1 MPEATTSILLTGGAG
16 YIGAATADALIA
28 AGMRVVILD
37 DLSSGHVD
45 TIPNEA
51 SFQTGSYGES
61 AKVEELLR
69 DARID
74 AIIHCGAKSIVAESS
89 EHPERY
95 FANNVQA
102 SLNLL
107 DAASNI
113 GVKRFVFSSSAAVY
127 GAPSSSTISEA
138 TPLNP
143 VNPYG
148 ATKVAFELAL
158 RSYAEAHGMWSI
170 ALRYF
175 NVGGSTERVRERHN
189 PETHLLP
196 RLLHAAESGAPFEM
210 YGNDYA
216 TPDGSA
222 LRDYIHVADVAAAN
236 LAAVNYLLSEH
247 TAPGHTAVN
256 IGSGVGTSVK
266 QAISAVE
273 RASKRSVNLEVHPR
287 RAGDPPRLIADI
299 TRAVSL
305 LNWRPRQSETTRI
318 IRSLIDQ
325 NLAD

>member
-1 MPEATTSILLTGGAG
+1 MSEQKNSVLLTGGAG
-16 YIGAATADALIA
+16 YIGAATAEALLA
-28 AGMRVVILD
+28 DGHRVVILD
-37 DLSSGHVD
+37 DLSSGYTD

-51 SFQTGSYGES
+51 SFKTGNYGETD
-61 AKVEELLR
+61 KVEELLR

-74 AIIHCGAKSIVAESS
+74 VIVHCGAKSIVAEG
-89 EHPERY
+89 EAHPDRY

-107 DAASNI
+107 NAACNV
-113 GVKRFVFSSSAAVY
+113 GVRRMVFSSSAAVY
-127 GAPSSSTISEA
+127 GAPTSSTINEA
-138 TPLNP
+138 TPLAP
-143 VNPYG
+143 VNTYG

-158 RSYAEAHGMWSI
+158 RSFAEANEMRSI
-170 ALRYF
+170 SLRYF
-175 NVGGSTERVRERHN
+175 NVAGSTERVRERHD

-196 RLLHAAESGAPFEM
+196 RLIRAAESGEPFSI

-222 LRDYIHVADVAAAN
+222 LRDYVHVADVAAAN
-236 LAAVNYLLSEH
+236 LAAVNHLLKEG
-247 TAPGHTAVN
+247 APIGHNAVN

-273 RASKRSVNLEVHPR
+273 RATKRTVNVEVQPR

-318 IRSLIDQ
+318 IRSLIG
-325 NLAD
+325 

>member
-1 MPEATTSILLTGGAG
+1 MSERETSVLLTGGAG
-16 YIGAATADALIA
+16 YVGAATADALLA
-28 AGMRVVILD
+28 DGHRVVILD
-37 DLSSGHVD
+37 DLSSGHTD

-51 SFQTGSYGES
+51 SFKTGSYGETD
-61 AKVEELLR
+61 KMEELLR

-74 AIIHCGAKSIVAESS
+74 VVVHCGAKSIVAESD
-89 EHPERY
+89 EHPDRY

-107 DAASNI
+107 NAACNV
-113 GVKRFVFSSSAAVY
+113 GVKRMVFSSSAAVY
-127 GAPSSSTISEA
+127 GAPTSSTINEA
-138 TPLNP
+138 TALAP
-143 VNPYG
+143 VNTYG

-158 RSYAEAHGMWSI
+158 RSFADAYEMKSI
-170 ALRYF
+170 SLRYF
-175 NVGGSTERVRERHN
+175 NVAGSTDRIRERHD

-196 RLLHAAESGAPFEM
+196 RLIHAAESGEPFFI

-222 LRDYIHVADVAAAN
+222 LRDYVHVADVATAN
-236 LAAVNYLLSEH
+236 LAAVNYLLRDG
-247 TAPGHTAVN
+247 APTGHNAVN

-273 RASKRSVNLEVHPR
+273 RATKRMVNVEVQPR

-299 TRAVSL
+299 TRAVAL

-318 IRSLIDQ
+318 IRSLIG
-325 NLAD
+325 

>member
-1 MPEATTSILLTGGAG
+1 MSERETSVLLTGGAG
-16 YIGAATADALIA
+16 YVGAATADALLA
-28 AGMRVVILD
+28 DGHRVVILD
-37 DLSSGHVD
+37 DLSSGHTD

-51 SFQTGSYGES
+51 SFKTGSYGETD
-61 AKVEELLR
+61 KMEELLR

-74 AIIHCGAKSIVAESS
+74 VIVHCGAKSIVAESD
-89 EHPERY
+89 EHPDRY

-107 DAASNI
+107 NAACNI
-113 GVKRFVFSSSAAVY
+113 GVKRMVFSSSAAVY
-127 GAPSSSTISEA
+127 GAPTSSTINEA
-138 TPLNP
+138 TALAP
-143 VNPYG
+143 VNTYG

-158 RSYAEAHGMWSI
+158 RSFADAYAMQSVS
-170 ALRYF
+170 LRYF
-175 NVGGSTERVRERHN
+175 NVAGSTERVRERHD

-196 RLLHAAESGAPFEM
+196 RLIHAAESGEPFFI

-222 LRDYIHVADVAAAN
+222 LRDYVHVADVAAAN
-236 LAAVNYLLSEH
+236 LAAVNYLLRDG
-247 TAPGHTAVN
+247 APTRHNAVN

-273 RASKRSVNLEVHPR
+273 RATKRTVNVQVQPR

-299 TRAVSL
+299 TRAVAL

-318 IRSLIDQ
+318 IRSLIG
-325 NLAD
+325 

>member
-1 MPEATTSILLTGGAG
+1 MSERETSVLLTGGAG
-16 YIGAATADALIA
+16 YVGAATADALLA
-28 AGMRVVILD
+28 DGHRVVILD
-37 DLSSGHVD
+37 DLSTGHTD

-51 SFQTGSYGES
+51 SFKTGSYGETD
-61 AKVEELLR
+61 KMEELLR

-74 AIIHCGAKSIVAESS
+74 VIVHCGAKSIVAESD
-89 EHPERY
+89 EHPDRY

-107 DAASNI
+107 NAACNI
-113 GVKRFVFSSSAAVY
+113 GVKRMVFSSSAAVY
-127 GAPSSSTISEA
+127 GAPTSSTINEA
-138 TPLNP
+138 TALAP
-143 VNPYG
+143 VNTYG

-158 RSYAEAHGMWSI
+158 RSFADAYEMQSVS
-170 ALRYF
+170 LRYF
-175 NVGGSTERVRERHN
+175 NVAGSTERVRERHD

-196 RLLHAAESGAPFEM
+196 RLIHAAESGEPFFI

-222 LRDYIHVADVAAAN
+222 LRDYVHVADVAAAN
-236 LAAVNYLLSEH
+236 LAAVNYLLRDG
-247 TAPGHTAVN
+247 APTGHNAVN

-273 RASKRSVNLEVHPR
+273 RATKRTVNVQVQPR

-299 TRAVSL
+299 TRAVAL

-318 IRSLIDQ
+318 IRSLIG
-325 NLAD
+325 

>member
-1 MPEATTSILLTGGAG
+1 MSEQKNSVLLTGGAG
-16 YIGAATADALIA
+16 YIGAATAEALLA
-28 AGMRVVILD
+28 DGHRVVILD
-37 DLSSGHVD
+37 DLSSGYTD

-51 SFQTGSYGES
+51 SFKTGNYGETD
-61 AKVEELLR
+61 KVEELLR

-74 AIIHCGAKSIVAESS
+74 VVLHCGAKSIVAEGE
-89 EHPERY
+89 EHPDRY

-107 DAASNI
+107 RAACNV
-113 GVKRFVFSSSAAVY
+113 GVKRMVFSSSAAVY
-127 GAPSSSTISEA
+127 GAPTSSTINEA
-138 TPLNP
+138 TPLAP
-143 VNPYG
+143 VNTYG

-158 RSYAEAHGMWSI
+158 RSFADANEMLSLS
-170 ALRYF
+170 LRYF
-175 NVGGSTERVRERHN
+175 NVAGSTERVRERHD

-196 RLLHAAESGAPFEM
+196 RLIRAAESGEPFSI

-222 LRDYIHVADVAAAN
+222 LRDYVHVADVAAAN
-236 LAAVNYLLSEH
+236 LAAVNYLLKDG
-247 TAPGHTAVN
+247 APIGHNAVN

-273 RASKRSVNLEVHPR
+273 RATKRTVNVEVKPR

-318 IRSLIDQ
+318 IRSLIG
-325 NLAD
+325 

>member
-1 MPEATTSILLTGGAG
+1 MSERATSVLLTGGAG

-37 DLSSGHVD
+37 DLSSGHAD

-51 SFQTGSYGES
+51 SFKTGGYGETD
-61 AKVEELLR
+61 KMEELLR

-74 AIIHCGAKSIVAESS
+74 VIVHCGAKSIVAESD
-89 EHPERY
+89 EHPDRY
-95 FANNVQA
+95 FANNVEG

-107 DAASNI
+107 NAACNV
-113 GVKRFVFSSSAAVY
+113 GVKRIVFSSSAAVY
-127 GAPSSSTISEA
+127 GAPTSSTINEA
-138 TPLNP
+138 TPLSP
-143 VNPYG
+143 VNTYG
-148 ATKVAFELAL
+148 TTKVAFELAL
-158 RSYAEAHGMWSI
+158 RSFADAYEMQSVS
-170 ALRYF
+170 LRYF
-175 NVGGSTERVRERHN
+175 NVAGSTERVRERHD

-196 RLLHAAESGAPFEM
+196 RLIHAAESGEPFQI

-222 LRDYIHVADVAAAN
+222 LRDYVHVADVAAAN
-236 LAAVNYLLSEH
+236 LAAVNYVLRDG
-247 TAPGHTAVN
+247 APIGHNAIN

-273 RASKRSVNLEVHPR
+273 RATKRTVNVEVQPR

-299 TRAVSL
+299 TRAVAL

-318 IRSLIDQ
+318 IRSLIG
-325 NLAD
+325 

>member
-1 MPEATTSILLTGGAG
+1 MSERETSVLLTGGAG
-16 YIGAATADALIA
+16 YVGAATADALIA
-28 AGMRVVILD
+28 DGHRVVILD
-37 DLSSGHVD
+37 DLSSGHTD

-51 SFQTGSYGES
+51 SFKTGSYGETD
-61 AKVEELLR
+61 KMEELLR

-74 AIIHCGAKSIVAESS
+74 VIVHCGAKSIVAESD
-89 EHPERY
+89 EHPDRY

-107 DAASNI
+107 NAACNI
-113 GVKRFVFSSSAAVY
+113 GVKRMVFSSSAAVY
-127 GAPSSSTISEA
+127 GAPTSSTINEA
-138 TPLNP
+138 TALAP
-143 VNPYG
+143 VNTYG

-158 RSYAEAHGMWSI
+158 RSFADAYEMQSVS
-170 ALRYF
+170 LRYF
-175 NVGGSTERVRERHN
+175 NVAGSTERVRERHD

-196 RLLHAAESGAPFEM
+196 RLIHAAESGEPFFI

-222 LRDYIHVADVAAAN
+222 LRDYVHVADVAAAN
-236 LAAVNYLLSEH
+236 LAAVNYLLRDG
-247 TAPGHTAVN
+247 APTGHNAVN

-273 RASKRSVNLEVHPR
+273 RATKRTVNVQVQPR

-299 TRAVSL
+299 TRAVAL

-318 IRSLIDQ
+318 IRSLIG
-325 NLAD
+325 

>member
-1 MPEATTSILLTGGAG
+1 MSERETSVLLTGGAG
-16 YIGAATADALIA
+16 YVGAATADALLA
-28 AGMRVVILD
+28 EGHRVVILD
-37 DLSSGHVD
+37 DLSSGHTD

-51 SFQTGSYGES
+51 SFKTGSYGETD
-61 AKVEELLR
+61 KMEELLR

-74 AIIHCGAKSIVAESS
+74 VIVHCGAKSIVAESD
-89 EHPERY
+89 EHPDRY

-107 DAASNI
+107 NAACNI
-113 GVKRFVFSSSAAVY
+113 GVKRMVFSSSAAVY
-127 GAPSSSTISEA
+127 GAPTSSTINEA
-138 TPLNP
+138 TPLAP
-143 VNPYG
+143 VNTYG

-158 RSYAEAHGMWSI
+158 RSFADAYEMQSI
-170 ALRYF
+170 SLRYF
-175 NVGGSTERVRERHN
+175 NVAGSTERVRERHD

-196 RLLHAAESGAPFEM
+196 RLIHAAESGEPFFF

-222 LRDYIHVADVAAAN
+222 LRDYVHVADVAAAN
-236 LAAVNYLLSEH
+236 LAAVNYLLRDG
-247 TAPGHTAVN
+247 APTGHNAVN

-273 RASKRSVNLEVHPR
+273 RATKRTVNVQVQPR

-299 TRAVSL
+299 TRAVAL

-318 IRSLIDQ
+318 IRSLIG
-325 NLAD
+325 

>member
-1 MPEATTSILLTGGAG
+1 MSERATSVLLTGGAG
-16 YIGAATADALIA
+16 YIGAATADALLA
-28 AGMRVVILD
+28 DGHRVVILD
-37 DLSSGHVD
+37 DLSSGHTD

-51 SFQTGSYGES
+51 SFKTGSYGE
-61 AKVEELLR
+61 ADKMEELLR

-74 AIIHCGAKSIVAESS
+74 IIVHCGAKSIVAESD
-89 EHPERY
+89 EHPDRY

-107 DAASNI
+107 NAACNV
-113 GVKRFVFSSSAAVY
+113 GVKRIVFSSSAAVY
-127 GAPSSSTISEA
+127 GAPTSSTINEA
-138 TPLNP
+138 TPLSP
-143 VNPYG
+143 VNTYG

-158 RSYAEAHGMWSI
+158 RSFADAYEMQSVS
-170 ALRYF
+170 LRYF
-175 NVGGSTERVRERHN
+175 NVAGSTERVRERHD

-196 RLLHAAESGAPFEM
+196 RLIHAAESGEPFQI

-222 LRDYIHVADVAAAN
+222 LRDYVHVGDVAAAN
-236 LAAVNYLLSEH
+236 LAAVNYVLRDG
-247 TAPGHTAVN
+247 APVGHNAVN

-273 RASKRSVNLEVHPR
+273 RATKRTVNVEVQPR

-299 TRAVSL
+299 TRAVAL

-318 IRSLIDQ
+318 IRSLIG
-325 NLAD
+325 

>member
-1 MPEATTSILLTGGAG
+1 MSERETSVLLTGGAG
-16 YIGAATADALIA
+16 YVGAATADALLA
-28 AGMRVVILD
+28 DGHRVVILD
-37 DLSSGHVD
+37 DLSSGHTD

-51 SFQTGSYGES
+51 SFKTGSYGETD
-61 AKVEELLR
+61 KMEELLR

-74 AIIHCGAKSIVAESS
+74 VIVHCGAKSIVAESD
-89 EHPERY
+89 EHPDRY

-107 DAASNI
+107 NAACNV
-113 GVKRFVFSSSAAVY
+113 GVKRMVFSSSAAVY
-127 GAPSSSTISEA
+127 GAPTSSTINEA
-138 TPLNP
+138 TALAP
-143 VNPYG
+143 VNTYG

-158 RSYAEAHGMWSI
+158 RSFADAYEMQSI
-170 ALRYF
+170 SLRYF
-175 NVGGSTERVRERHN
+175 NVAGSTERVRERHD

-196 RLLHAAESGAPFEM
+196 RLIHAAESGEPFFI

-222 LRDYIHVADVAAAN
+222 LRDYVHVADVAAAN
-236 LAAVNYLLSEH
+236 LAAVNYLLRDG
-247 TAPGHTAVN
+247 APTGHNAVN

-273 RASKRSVNLEVHPR
+273 RATKRTVNVQVQPR

-299 TRAVSL
+299 TRAVAL

-318 IRSLIDQ
+318 IRSLIG
-325 NLAD
+325 

>member
-1 MPEATTSILLTGGAG
+1 MSERETSVLLTGGAG
-16 YIGAATADALIA
+16 YVGAATADALLA
-28 AGMRVVILD
+28 EGHRVVILD
-37 DLSSGHVD
+37 DLSSGHTD

-51 SFQTGSYGES
+51 SFKTGSYGETD
-61 AKVEELLR
+61 KMEELLR

-74 AIIHCGAKSIVAESS
+74 VIVHCGAKSIVAESD
-89 EHPERY
+89 EHPDRY

-107 DAASNI
+107 NAACNI
-113 GVKRFVFSSSAAVY
+113 GVKRMVFSSSAAVY
-127 GAPSSSTISEA
+127 GAPTSSTINEA
-138 TPLNP
+138 TALAP
-143 VNPYG
+143 VNTYG

-158 RSYAEAHGMWSI
+158 RSFADAYEMQSI
-170 ALRYF
+170 SLRYF
-175 NVGGSTERVRERHN
+175 NVAGSTERVRERHD

-196 RLLHAAESGAPFEM
+196 RLIHAAESGEPFFI

-222 LRDYIHVADVAAAN
+222 LRDYVHVADVAAAN
-236 LAAVNYLLSEH
+236 LAAVNYLLRDGSP
-247 TAPGHTAVN
+247 TGHNAVN

-273 RASKRSVNLEVHPR
+273 RATKRTVNVEVQPR

-299 TRAVSL
+299 TRAVAL

-318 IRSLIDQ
+318 IRSLIG
-325 NLAD
+325 

>member
-1 MPEATTSILLTGGAG
+1 MSERETSVLLTGGAG
-16 YIGAATADALIA
+16 YVGAATADALLA
-28 AGMRVVILD
+28 DGHRVVILD
-37 DLSSGHVD
+37 DLSSGHTD

-51 SFQTGSYGES
+51 SFKTGSYGETD
-61 AKVEELLR
+61 KMEELLR
-69 DARID
+69 DARNDVIV
-74 AIIHCGAKSIVAESS
+74 HCGAKSIVAESD
-89 EHPERY
+89 EHPDRY

-107 DAASNI
+107 NAACNV
-113 GVKRFVFSSSAAVY
+113 GVKRMVFSSSAAVY
-127 GAPSSSTISEA
+127 GAPTSSTINEA
-138 TPLNP
+138 TALAP
-143 VNPYG
+143 VNTYG

-158 RSYAEAHGMWSI
+158 RSFADAYEMQSI
-170 ALRYF
+170 SLRYF
-175 NVGGSTERVRERHN
+175 NVAGSTERVRERHD

-196 RLLHAAESGAPFEM
+196 RLIHAAESGEPFFI

-222 LRDYIHVADVAAAN
+222 LRDYVHVADVAAAN
-236 LAAVNYLLSEH
+236 LAAVNYLLRDG
-247 TAPGHTAVN
+247 APTGHTAVN

-273 RASKRSVNLEVHPR
+273 RATKRTVNVQVQPR

-299 TRAVSL
+299 TRAVAL

-318 IRSLIDQ
+318 IRSLIG
-325 NLAD
+325 

>member
-1 MPEATTSILLTGGAG
+1 MSERETAVLLTGGAG
-16 YIGAATADALIA
+16 FIGAATADALLA
-28 AGMRVVILD
+28 DGHRVVILD
-37 DLSSGHVD
+37 DLSSGHTD

-51 SFQTGSYGES
+51 SFKTGSYGETD
-61 AKVEELLR
+61 KMEELLR

-74 AIIHCGAKSIVAESS
+74 VIVHCGAKSIVAEGD
-89 EHPERY
+89 EHPDRY

-107 DAASNI
+107 NAACNV
-113 GVKRFVFSSSAAVY
+113 GVKRMVFASSAAVY
-127 GAPSSSTISEA
+127 GAPTSSTISEA
-138 TPLNP
+138 TPLAP
-143 VNPYG
+143 VNTYG

-158 RSYAEAHGMWSI
+158 RSFADAYELQALS
-170 ALRYF
+170 LRYF
-175 NVGGSTERVRERHN
+175 NVAGSTERVRERHE

-196 RLLHAAESGAPFEM
+196 RLIRAAESGEPFSI

-216 TPDGSA
+216 TPDGSS
-222 LRDYIHVADVAAAN
+222 LRDYVHVADVAAAN
-236 LAAVNYLLSEH
+236 LAAVNYLLRDG
-247 TAPGHTAVN
+247 APVGHTAVN

-273 RASKRSVNLEVHPR
+273 RATKRTVNVEVQPR

-299 TRAVSL
+299 TRAVAL

-318 IRSLIDQ
+318 IRSLIG
-325 NLAD
+325 

>member
-1 MPEATTSILLTGGAG
+1 MSERETSVLLTGGAG
-16 YIGAATADALIA
+16 YVGAATADALLTD
-28 AGMRVVILD
+28 GHRVVILD
-37 DLSSGHVD
+37 DLSSGHTD

-51 SFQTGSYGES
+51 SFKTGSYGETD
-61 AKVEELLR
+61 KMEELLR

-74 AIIHCGAKSIVAESS
+74 VIVHCGAKSIVAESD
-89 EHPERY
+89 EHPDRY

-107 DAASNI
+107 NAACNI
-113 GVKRFVFSSSAAVY
+113 GVKRMVFSSSAAVY
-127 GAPSSSTISEA
+127 GAPTSSTINEA
-138 TPLNP
+138 IALAP
-143 VNPYG
+143 VNTYG

-158 RSYAEAHGMWSI
+158 RSFADAYEMQSI
-170 ALRYF
+170 SLRYF
-175 NVGGSTERVRERHN
+175 NVAGSTERVRERHD

-196 RLLHAAESGAPFEM
+196 RLIHAAESGEPFFI

-222 LRDYIHVADVAAAN
+222 LRDYVHVADVAAAN
-236 LAAVNYLLSEH
+236 LAAVNYLLRDG
-247 TAPGHTAVN
+247 APTGHNAVN

-273 RASKRSVNLEVHPR
+273 RATKRTVNVQIQPR

-299 TRAVSL
+299 TRAVAL

-318 IRSLIDQ
+318 IRSLIG
-325 NLAD
+325 

>member
-1 MPEATTSILLTGGAG
+1 MSESTTSILLTGGAG

-51 SFQTGSYGES
+51 SFKTGGYGETD
-61 AKVEELLR
+61 KMEELLR
-69 DARID
+69 DARVDVIV
-74 AIIHCGAKSIVAESS
+74 HCGAKSIVAESS

-107 DAASNI
+107 DAACNV
-113 GVKRFVFSSSAAVY
+113 GVKRFLFSSSAAVY
-127 GAPSSSTISEA
+127 GAPTSSTISEA

-158 RSYAEAHGMWSI
+158 RAYAEAHEMRAIS
-170 ALRYF
+170 LRYF
-175 NVGGSTERVRERHN
+175 NVAGSTERVRERHD

-196 RLLHAAESGAPFEM
+196 RLLRAAESGEPLDL

-222 LRDYIHVADVAAAN
+222 LRDYVHVADVAAAN
-236 LAAVNYLLSEH
+236 LAAVNYLLNES
-247 TAPGHTAVN
+247 TPPGHNAVN

-273 RASKRSVNLEVHPR
+273 RATKRTVNVQVLPR

-318 IRSLIDQ
+318 IRSLID
-325 NLAD
+325 

>member
-1 MPEATTSILLTGGAG
+1 MSESTTSILLTGGAG

-37 DLSSGHVD
+37 DLSSGHMD

-51 SFQTGSYGES
+51 SFKTGGYGETD
-61 AKVEELLR
+61 KMEELLR

-74 AIIHCGAKSIVAESS
+74 VIVHCGAKSIVAESD
-89 EHPERY
+89 EHPDRY
-95 FANNVQA
+95 FANNVEG

-107 DAASNI
+107 NAACNV
-113 GVKRFVFSSSAAVY
+113 GVKRMVFSSSAAVY
-127 GAPSSSTISEA
+127 GAPTSSTINEA
-138 TPLNP
+138 TALAP
-143 VNPYG
+143 VNTYG

-158 RSYAEAHGMWSI
+158 RSFADAYEMQSVS
-170 ALRYF
+170 LRYF
-175 NVGGSTERVRERHN
+175 NVAGSTERVRERHD

-196 RLLHAAESGAPFEM
+196 RLIHAAESGEPFFI

-222 LRDYIHVADVAAAN
+222 LRDYVHVADVAAAN
-236 LAAVNYLLSEH
+236 LAGVNYLLRDG
-247 TAPGHTAVN
+247 APTGHNAVN

-273 RASKRSVNLEVHPR
+273 RATKRTVNVQVQPR

-299 TRAVSL
+299 TRAVAL

-318 IRSLIDQ
+318 IRSLIG
-325 NLAD
+325 

>member
-1 MPEATTSILLTGGAG
+1 MSERETSVLLTGGAG
-16 YIGAATADALIA
+16 FIGAATADALLA
-28 AGMRVVILD
+28 DGHRVVILD
-37 DLSSGHVD
+37 DLSSGHTD

-51 SFQTGSYGES
+51 SFKTGNYGETG
-61 AKVEELLR
+61 KVEELLR

-74 AIIHCGAKSIVAESS
+74 VIVHCGAKSIVAEGD
-89 EHPERY
+89 EHPDRY

-107 DAASNI
+107 NAACNV
-113 GVKRFVFSSSAAVY
+113 GVKRIVFASSAAVY
-127 GAPSSSTISEA
+127 GAPTSSTISEA
-138 TPLNP
+138 TPLVP
-143 VNPYG
+143 VNTYG

-158 RSYAEAHGMWSI
+158 RSFADAYELQALS
-170 ALRYF
+170 LRYF
-175 NVGGSTERVRERHN
+175 NVAGSTERVRERHE

-196 RLLHAAESGAPFEM
+196 RLIRAAESGEPFSI

-222 LRDYIHVADVAAAN
+222 LRDYVHVADVAAAN
-236 LAAVNYLLSEH
+236 LAAVNYLLRDG
-247 TAPGHTAVN
+247 APVGHTAVN

-273 RASKRSVNLEVHPR
+273 RATKRTVNVEVQPR

-299 TRAVSL
+299 TRAVAL

-318 IRSLIDQ
+318 IRSLIG
-325 NLAD
+325 

>member
-1 MPEATTSILLTGGAG
+1 MSESTTSILLTGGAG

-37 DLSSGHVD
+37 DLSSGHMD

-51 SFQTGSYGES
+51 SFKTGGYGETD
-61 AKVEELLR
+61 KMEELLR

-74 AIIHCGAKSIVAESS
+74 VIVHCGAKSIVAESD
-89 EHPERY
+89 EHPDRY
-95 FANNVQA
+95 FANNVEG

-107 DAASNI
+107 NAACNV
-113 GVKRFVFSSSAAVY
+113 GVKRIVFSSSAAVY
-127 GAPSSSTISEA
+127 GAPTSSTINEA
-138 TPLNP
+138 TPLSP
-143 VNPYG
+143 VNTYG

-158 RSYAEAHGMWSI
+158 RSFADAYEMQSVS
-170 ALRYF
+170 LRYF
-175 NVGGSTERVRERHN
+175 NVAGSTERVRERHD

-196 RLLHAAESGAPFEM
+196 RLIHAAESGEPFQI

-222 LRDYIHVADVAAAN
+222 LRDYVHVGDVAAAN
-236 LAAVNYLLSEH
+236 LAAVNYVLRDG
-247 TAPGHTAVN
+247 APVGHNAVN

-273 RASKRSVNLEVHPR
+273 RATKRTVNVEVQPR

-299 TRAVSL
+299 TRAVAL

-318 IRSLIDQ
+318 IRSLIG
-325 NLAD
+325 

>member
-1 MPEATTSILLTGGAG
+1 MSERATSVLLTGGAG
-16 YIGAATADALIA
+16 YIGAATADALLA
-28 AGMRVVILD
+28 DGHRVVILD
-37 DLSSGHVD
+37 DLSSGHTD

-51 SFQTGSYGES
+51 SFKTGGYGETD
-61 AKVEELLR
+61 KMEELLR

-74 AIIHCGAKSIVAESS
+74 VIVHCGAKSIVAESD
-89 EHPERY
+89 EHPDRY

-107 DAASNI
+107 NAACNI
-113 GVKRFVFSSSAAVY
+113 GVKRMVFSSSAAVY
-127 GAPSSSTISEA
+127 GAPTSSTINEA
-138 TPLNP
+138 TALAP
-143 VNPYG
+143 VNTYG

-158 RSYAEAHGMWSI
+158 RSFADAYEMQSVS
-170 ALRYF
+170 LRYF
-175 NVGGSTERVRERHN
+175 NVAGSTERVRERHD

-196 RLLHAAESGAPFEM
+196 RLIHAAESGEPFFI

-222 LRDYIHVADVAAAN
+222 LRDYVHVADVAAAN
-236 LAAVNYLLSEH
+236 LAAVNYLLRDG
-247 TAPGHTAVN
+247 APTGHNAVN

-273 RASKRSVNLEVHPR
+273 RATKRTVNVQVQPR

-299 TRAVSL
+299 TRAVAL

-318 IRSLIDQ
+318 IRSLIG
-325 NLAD
+325 

>member
-1 MPEATTSILLTGGAG
+1 MSERETSVLLTGGAG
-16 YIGAATADALIA
+16 YVGAATADALLA
-28 AGMRVVILD
+28 DGHRVVILD
-37 DLSSGHVD
+37 DLSSGHTD

-51 SFQTGSYGES
+51 SFKTGSYGETD
-61 AKVEELLR
+61 KMEELLR

-74 AIIHCGAKSIVAESS
+74 VIVHCGAKSIVAESDV
-89 EHPERY
+89 HPDRY

-107 DAASNI
+107 NAACNI
-113 GVKRFVFSSSAAVY
+113 GVKRMVFSSSAAVY
-127 GAPSSSTISEA
+127 GAPTSSTINEA
-138 TPLNP
+138 TALAP
-143 VNPYG
+143 VNTYG

-158 RSYAEAHGMWSI
+158 RSFADAYEMQSI
-170 ALRYF
+170 SLRYF
-175 NVGGSTERVRERHN
+175 NVAGSTERVRERHD

-196 RLLHAAESGAPFEM
+196 RLIHAAESGEPFFI

-222 LRDYIHVADVAAAN
+222 LRDYVHVADVAAAN
-236 LAAVNYLLSEH
+236 LAAVNYLLRDG
-247 TAPGHTAVN
+247 APTGHNAVN

-273 RASKRSVNLEVHPR
+273 RATKRTVNVQVQPR

-299 TRAVSL
+299 TRAVAL

-318 IRSLIDQ
+318 IRSLIG
-325 NLAD
+325 

>member
-1 MPEATTSILLTGGAG
+1 MSERETSVLLTGGAG
-16 YIGAATADALIA
+16 YVGAATADALLA
-28 AGMRVVILD
+28 DGHRVVILD

-51 SFQTGSYGES
+51 SFKTGSYGETD
-61 AKVEELLR
+61 KMEELLR

-74 AIIHCGAKSIVAESS
+74 VIVHCGAKSIVGEGD
-89 EHPERY
+89 EHPDRY

-107 DAASNI
+107 NAACNI
-113 GVKRFVFSSSAAVY
+113 GVKRMVFASSAAVY
-127 GAPSSSTISEA
+127 GAPTSSTINEA
-138 TPLNP
+138 TPLSP
-143 VNPYG
+143 VNTYG

-158 RSYAEAHGMWSI
+158 RSYAEAYHLQSVS
-170 ALRYF
+170 LRYF
-175 NVGGSTERVRERHN
+175 NVAGSTERVRERHD

-196 RLLHAAESGAPFEM
+196 RLIHAAKSGEPFFI

-222 LRDYIHVADVAAAN
+222 LRDYVHVADVAAAN
-236 LAAVNYLLSEH
+236 LAAVNYLLH
-247 TAPGHTAVN
+247 DGALVGHNAVN

-273 RASKRSVNLEVHPR
+273 RATKRTVDVQVQPR

-299 TRAVSL
+299 TRAVAL

-318 IRSLIDQ
+318 IRSLID
-325 NLAD
+325 

>member
-1 MPEATTSILLTGGAG
+1 MSERETSVLLTGGAG
-16 YIGAATADALIA
+16 YVGAATADALLA
-28 AGMRVVILD
+28 DGHRVVILD
-37 DLSSGHVD
+37 DLSSGHTD

-51 SFQTGSYGES
+51 SFKTGSYGETD
-61 AKVEELLR
+61 KMEELLR

-74 AIIHCGAKSIVAESS
+74 VIVHCGAKSIVAESD
-89 EHPERY
+89 EHPDRY

-107 DAASNI
+107 NAACNI
-113 GVKRFVFSSSAAVY
+113 GVKRMVFSSSAAVY
-127 GAPSSSTISEA
+127 GAPTSSTISEA
-138 TPLNP
+138 TALAP
-143 VNPYG
+143 VNTYG

-158 RSYAEAHGMWSI
+158 RSYADAYQLQSVS
-170 ALRYF
+170 LRYF
-175 NVGGSTERVRERHN
+175 NVAGSTERVRERHD

-196 RLLHAAESGAPFEM
+196 RLIQAAESGAPFFI

-222 LRDYIHVADVAAAN
+222 LRDYVHVADVAAAN
-236 LAAVNYLLSEH
+236 LAAVNYLLRDS
-247 TAPGHTAVN
+247 ASVGHNAVN

-266 QAISAVE
+266 QAISPVE
-273 RASKRSVNLEVHPR
+273 RATKRTVNVEVQPR

-299 TRAVSL
+299 TRAVAL

-318 IRSLIDQ
+318 IRSLIG
-325 NLAD
+325 

>member
-1 MPEATTSILLTGGAG
+1 MSERATSVLLTGGAG
-16 YIGAATADALIA
+16 YIGAATADALLA
-28 AGMRVVILD
+28 DGHRVVILD
-37 DLSSGHVD
+37 DLSSGHTD

-51 SFQTGSYGES
+51 SFKTGSYGETD
-61 AKVEELLR
+61 KMEELLR

-74 AIIHCGAKSIVAESS
+74 VIVHCGAKSIVAESD
-89 EHPERY
+89 EHPDRY

-107 DAASNI
+107 NAACNI
-113 GVKRFVFSSSAAVY
+113 GVKRMVFSSSAAVY
-127 GAPSSSTISEA
+127 GAPTSSTINEA
-138 TPLNP
+138 TPLAP
-143 VNPYG
+143 VNTYG

-158 RSYAEAHGMWSI
+158 RSFADAYEMQSVS
-170 ALRYF
+170 LRYF
-175 NVGGSTERVRERHN
+175 NVAGSTERVRERHD

-196 RLLHAAESGAPFEM
+196 RLIHAAESGEPFFI

-222 LRDYIHVADVAAAN
+222 LRDYVHVADVAAAN
-236 LAAVNYLLSEH
+236 LAAVNYLLRDG
-247 TAPGHTAVN
+247 APVGHTAVN

-273 RASKRSVNLEVHPR
+273 RATKRTVNVQVQPR

-299 TRAVSL
+299 TRAVAL

-318 IRSLIDQ
+318 IRSLIG
-325 NLAD
+325 

>member
-1 MPEATTSILLTGGAG
+1 MSERETSVLLTGGAG
-16 YIGAATADALIA
+16 YVGAATADALLA
-28 AGMRVVILD
+28 EGHRVVILD
-37 DLSSGHVD
+37 DLSSGHTD

-51 SFQTGSYGES
+51 SFKTGSYGETD
-61 AKVEELLR
+61 KMEELLR

-74 AIIHCGAKSIVAESS
+74 VIVHCGAKSIVAESD
-89 EHPERY
+89 EHPDRY

-107 DAASNI
+107 NAACNI
-113 GVKRFVFSSSAAVY
+113 GVKRMVFSSSAAVY
-127 GAPSSSTISEA
+127 GAPTSSTINEA
-138 TPLNP
+138 TALAP
-143 VNPYG
+143 VNTYG

-158 RSYAEAHGMWSI
+158 RSFADAYEMQSI
-170 ALRYF
+170 SLRYF
-175 NVGGSTERVRERHN
+175 NVAGSTERVRERHD

-196 RLLHAAESGAPFEM
+196 RLIHAAESGEPFFI

-222 LRDYIHVADVAAAN
+222 LRDYVHVADVAAAN
-236 LAAVNYLLSEH
+236 LAAVNYLLRDG
-247 TAPGHTAVN
+247 APTGHNAVN

-273 RASKRSVNLEVHPR
+273 RATKRTVNVQVQPR

-299 TRAVSL
+299 TRAVAL

-318 IRSLIDQ
+318 IRSLIG
-325 NLAD
+325 

>member
-1 MPEATTSILLTGGAG
+1 MSERETSVLLTGGAG
-16 YIGAATADALIA
+16 YVGAATADALLA
-28 AGMRVVILD
+28 DGHRVVILD
-37 DLSSGHVD
+37 DLSSGHTD

-51 SFQTGSYGES
+51 SFKTGSYGETD
-61 AKVEELLR
+61 KMEELLR

-74 AIIHCGAKSIVAESS
+74 VIVHCGAKSIVAESD
-89 EHPERY
+89 EHPDRY

-107 DAASNI
+107 NAACNV
-113 GVKRFVFSSSAAVY
+113 GVKRMVFSSSAAVY
-127 GAPSSSTISEA
+127 GAPTSSTINEA
-138 TPLNP
+138 TPLAP
-143 VNPYG
+143 VNTYG

-158 RSYAEAHGMWSI
+158 RSFADAYEMQSI
-170 ALRYF
+170 SLRYF
-175 NVGGSTERVRERHN
+175 NVAGSTERVRERHD

-196 RLLHAAESGAPFEM
+196 RLIHAAESGEPFFI

-222 LRDYIHVADVAAAN
+222 LRDYVHVADVAAAN
-236 LAAVNYLLSEH
+236 LAAVNYLLRDG
-247 TAPGHTAVN
+247 APTGHTAVN

-273 RASKRSVNLEVHPR
+273 RATKRTVNVEVQPR

-299 TRAVSL
+299 TRAVTL

-318 IRSLIDQ
+318 IRSLIG
-325 NLAD
+325 

>member
-1 MPEATTSILLTGGAG
+1 MSERETSVLLTGGAG
-16 YIGAATADALIA
+16 YVGAATADALLA
-28 AGMRVVILD
+28 DGHRVVILD
-37 DLSSGHVD
+37 DLSSGHTD

-51 SFQTGSYGES
+51 SFKTGSYGETD
-61 AKVEELLR
+61 KMEELLR

-74 AIIHCGAKSIVAESS
+74 VIVHCGAKSIVAESD
-89 EHPERY
+89 EHPDRY

-107 DAASNI
+107 NAACNI
-113 GVKRFVFSSSAAVY
+113 GVKRMVFSSSAAVY
-127 GAPSSSTISEA
+127 GAPTSSTINEGTA
-138 TPLNP
+138 LAP
-143 VNPYG
+143 VNTYG

-158 RSYAEAHGMWSI
+158 RSFADAYEMQSVS
-170 ALRYF
+170 LRYF
-175 NVGGSTERVRERHN
+175 NVAGSTERVRERHD

-196 RLLHAAESGAPFEM
+196 RLIHAAESGEPFFI

-222 LRDYIHVADVAAAN
+222 LRDYVHVADVAAAN
-236 LAAVNYLLSEH
+236 LAAVNYLLRDG
-247 TAPGHTAVN
+247 APTGHNAVN

-273 RASKRSVNLEVHPR
+273 RATKRTVNVEVQPR
-287 RAGDPPRLIADI
+287 RAGDPPRLVADI
-299 TRAVSL
+299 TRAVAL

-318 IRSLIDQ
+318 IRSLIG
-325 NLAD
+325 

>member
-1 MPEATTSILLTGGAG
+1 MSESTTSILLTGGAG

-37 DLSSGHVD
+37 DLSSGHMD

-51 SFQTGSYGES
+51 SFKTGGYGETD
-61 AKVEELLR
+61 KMEELLR

-74 AIIHCGAKSIVAESS
+74 VIVHCGAKSIVAESD
-89 EHPERY
+89 EHPDRY
-95 FANNVQA
+95 FANNVEG

-107 DAASNI
+107 NAACNV
-113 GVKRFVFSSSAAVY
+113 GVKRIVFSSSAAVY
-127 GAPSSSTISEA
+127 GAPTSSTINEA
-138 TPLNP
+138 TPLSP
-143 VNPYG
+143 VNTYG

-158 RSYAEAHGMWSI
+158 RSFADAYEMQSVS
-170 ALRYF
+170 LRYF
-175 NVGGSTERVRERHN
+175 NVAGSTERVRERHD

-196 RLLHAAESGAPFEM
+196 RLIHAAESGEPFQI

-222 LRDYIHVADVAAAN
+222 LRDYVHVADVAAAN
-236 LAAVNYLLSEH
+236 LAAVNYLLRDG
-247 TAPGHTAVN
+247 APVGHTAVN

-273 RASKRSVNLEVHPR
+273 RATKRTVNVEVQPR

-299 TRAVSL
+299 TRAVAL

-318 IRSLIDQ
+318 IRSLIG
-325 NLAD
+325 

>member
-1 MPEATTSILLTGGAG
+1 MSERETSVLLTGGAG
-16 YIGAATADALIA
+16 YVGAATADALLA
-28 AGMRVVILD
+28 DGHRVVILD
-37 DLSSGHVD
+37 DLSSGHTD

-51 SFQTGSYGES
+51 SFKTGSYRETD
-61 AKVEELLR
+61 KMEELLR

-74 AIIHCGAKSIVAESS
+74 VVVHCGAKSIVAESD
-89 EHPERY
+89 EHPDRY
-95 FANNVQA
+95 FANNVEG

-107 DAASNI
+107 NAARNV
-113 GVKRFVFSSSAAVY
+113 GVKRIVFSSSAAVY
-127 GAPSSSTISEA
+127 GAPTSSTINEA
-138 TPLNP
+138 TPLAP
-143 VNPYG
+143 VNTYG

-158 RSYAEAHGMWSI
+158 RSFADAYEMQSI
-170 ALRYF
+170 SLRYF
-175 NVGGSTERVRERHN
+175 NVAGSTERVRERHD

-196 RLLHAAESGAPFEM
+196 RLIHAAESGEPFFI

-222 LRDYIHVADVAAAN
+222 LRDFVHVADVAAAN
-236 LAAVNYLLSEH
+236 LAAVNYLLRDG
-247 TAPGHTAVN
+247 APTGHNAVN

-273 RASKRSVNLEVHPR
+273 RATKRTVNVEVQPR

-299 TRAVSL
+299 TRAVAL

-318 IRSLIDQ
+318 IRSLIG
-325 NLAD
+325 

>member
-1 MPEATTSILLTGGAG
+1 MSERETSVLLTGGAG
-16 YIGAATADALIA
+16 YVGAATADALLA
-28 AGMRVVILD
+28 DGHRVVILD
-37 DLSSGHVD
+37 DLSSGHTD

-51 SFQTGSYGES
+51 SFKTGSYGETD
-61 AKVEELLR
+61 KMEELLR

-74 AIIHCGAKSIVAESS
+74 VVVHCGAKSIVAESD
-89 EHPERY
+89 EHPDRY

-107 DAASNI
+107 NAACNV
-113 GVKRFVFSSSAAVY
+113 GVKRMVFSSSAAVY
-127 GAPSSSTISEA
+127 GAPTSSTINEA
-138 TPLNP
+138 TALAP
-143 VNPYG
+143 VNTYG

-158 RSYAEAHGMWSI
+158 RSFADAYEMQSI
-170 ALRYF
+170 SLRYF
-175 NVGGSTERVRERHN
+175 NVAGSTDRVRERHD

-196 RLLHAAESGAPFEM
+196 RLIHAAESGEPFFI

-222 LRDYIHVADVAAAN
+222 LRDYVHVADVAAAN
-236 LAAVNYLLSEH
+236 LAAVNYLLRDG
-247 TAPGHTAVN
+247 APTGHNAVN

-273 RASKRSVNLEVHPR
+273 RATKRMVNVEVQPR

-299 TRAVSL
+299 TRAVAL

-318 IRSLIDQ
+318 IRSLIG
-325 NLAD
+325 

>member
-1 MPEATTSILLTGGAG
+1 MSEQKNSVLLTGGAG
-16 YIGAATADALIA
+16 YIGAATADALLA
-28 AGMRVVILD
+28 DGHRVVILD
-37 DLSSGHVD
+37 DLSSGHTD

-51 SFQTGSYGES
+51 SFKTGSYGETD
-61 AKVEELLR
+61 KMEELLR

-74 AIIHCGAKSIVAESS
+74 VIVHCGAKSIVAEGE
-89 EHPERY
+89 EHPDRY

-107 DAASNI
+107 NAACNV
-113 GVKRFVFSSSAAVY
+113 GVRRMVFSSSAAVY
-127 GAPSSSTISEA
+127 GAPTSSTINEA
-138 TPLNP
+138 TPLAP
-143 VNPYG
+143 VNTYG

-158 RSYAEAHGMWSI
+158 RSFADANEMRSLS
-170 ALRYF
+170 LRYF
-175 NVGGSTERVRERHN
+175 NVAGSTERVRERHD

-196 RLLHAAESGAPFEM
+196 RLIRAAESGEPFSI

-222 LRDYIHVADVAAAN
+222 LRDYVHVADVAAAN
-236 LAAVNYLLSEH
+236 LAAVNHLLKEG
-247 TAPGHTAVN
+247 APIGHNAVN

-273 RASKRSVNLEVHPR
+273 RATKRTVNVQIQPR

-318 IRSLIDQ
+318 IRSLIG
-325 NLAD
+325 

>member
-1 MPEATTSILLTGGAG
+1 MSERATSVLLTGGAG
-16 YIGAATADALIA
+16 YIGAATADALLA
-28 AGMRVVILD
+28 DGHRVVILD
-37 DLSSGHVD
+37 DLSSGHTD

-51 SFQTGSYGES
+51 SFKTGSYGETD
-61 AKVEELLR
+61 KMEELLR

-74 AIIHCGAKSIVAESS
+74 VIVHCGAKSIVAESD
-89 EHPERY
+89 EHPDRY
-95 FANNVQA
+95 LANNVQA

-107 DAASNI
+107 NAACNV
-113 GVKRFVFSSSAAVY
+113 GVKRMVFSSSAAVY
-127 GAPSSSTISEA
+127 GAPTSSTISEA
-138 TPLNP
+138 TPLAP
-143 VNPYG
+143 VNTYG

-158 RSYAEAHGMWSI
+158 RSFADAYEMQSI
-170 ALRYF
+170 SLRYF
-175 NVGGSTERVRERHN
+175 NVAGSTERVRERHD

-196 RLLHAAESGAPFEM
+196 RLIHAAERGEPFFI

-222 LRDYIHVADVAAAN
+222 LRDYVHVADVAAAN
-236 LAAVNYLLSEH
+236 LAAVNYLLRDG
-247 TAPGHTAVN
+247 APVGHTAVN

-273 RASKRSVNLEVHPR
+273 RATKRTVNVEVQPR

-299 TRAVSL
+299 TRAVAL

-318 IRSLIDQ
+318 IRSLIG
-325 NLAD
+325 

>member
-1 MPEATTSILLTGGAG
+1 MSERATSVLLTGGAG
-16 YIGAATADALIA
+16 YIGAATADALLA
-28 AGMRVVILD
+28 DGHRVVILD
-37 DLSSGHVD
+37 DLSSGHTD

-51 SFQTGSYGES
+51 SFKTGSYGETD
-61 AKVEELLR
+61 KMEELLR

-74 AIIHCGAKSIVAESS
+74 VIVHCGAKSIVAESD
-89 EHPERY
+89 EHPDRY

-107 DAASNI
+107 NAACNV
-113 GVKRFVFSSSAAVY
+113 GVKRMVFSSSAAVY
-127 GAPSSSTISEA
+127 GAPTSSTINEA
-138 TPLNP
+138 TALAP
-143 VNPYG
+143 VNTYG

-158 RSYAEAHGMWSI
+158 RSFADAYEMQSVS
-170 ALRYF
+170 LRYF
-175 NVGGSTERVRERHN
+175 NVAGSTERVRERHD

-196 RLLHAAESGAPFEM
+196 RLIHAAESGEPFFI

-222 LRDYIHVADVAAAN
+222 LRDYVHVADVAAAN
-236 LAAVNYLLSEH
+236 LAAVNYLLRDG
-247 TAPGHTAVN
+247 APTGHNAVN

-273 RASKRSVNLEVHPR
+273 RATKRTVNVQVQPR

-299 TRAVSL
+299 TRAVAL

-318 IRSLIDQ
+318 IRSLIG
-325 NLAD
+325 

>member
-1 MPEATTSILLTGGAG
+1 MSEQKNSVLLTGGAG
-16 YIGAATADALIA
+16 YIGAATAEALLA
-28 AGMRVVILD
+28 DGHRVVILD
-37 DLSSGHVD
+37 DLSSGYTD

-51 SFQTGSYGES
+51 SFKTGNYGE
-61 AKVEELLR
+61 ADKVEELLR

-74 AIIHCGAKSIVAESS
+74 VIVHCGAKSIVAEGE
-89 EHPERY
+89 EHPDRY

-107 DAASNI
+107 NAACNV
-113 GVKRFVFSSSAAVY
+113 GVKAMVFSSSAAVY
-127 GAPSSSTISEA
+127 GAPTSSTINEA
-138 TPLNP
+138 TPLAP
-143 VNPYG
+143 VNTYG

-158 RSYAEAHGMWSI
+158 RSFADANEMRSLS
-170 ALRYF
+170 LRYF
-175 NVGGSTERVRERHN
+175 NVAGSTERVRERHD

-196 RLLHAAESGAPFEM
+196 RLIRAAESGEPFSI

-222 LRDYIHVADVAAAN
+222 LRDYVHVADVAAAN
-236 LAAVNYLLSEH
+236 LAAVNHLLKEG
-247 TAPGHTAVN
+247 APIGHNAVN

-273 RASKRSVNLEVHPR
+273 RATKRTVNVEVQPR

-318 IRSLIDQ
+318 IRSLIG
-325 NLAD
+325 